1 MGKRQ
6 NLSGSVFERWTVTGR
21 AEGGGNSKA
30 QWDCRCACGKE
41 RAVLAN
47 SLLMGKSTSCGCQ
60 RSESI
65 AAFVVDLTGQTFGRL
80 TVLHRVEND
89 KHGKTRWLCRCVCGT
104 EMARNACHMRKG
116 ESLSCGCLQ
125 RETNV
130 SAPTVHGHAKVGRA
144 TKEYVAWTNMIARCE
159 NTKATR
165 FDAYGGR
172 GITVCDRWRHD
183 FVAFLADMGPR
194 PSSRHTIDRFP
205 DNDGNY
211 EPGNCRWATM
221 KEQGRN
227 KRNNR
232 LVTFNGETLTI
243 AEWGERLDSNGT
255 VVGIRLRN
263 GWSDARAV
271 TDPARP
277 HPRRL
282 ASPSIRINLSV
293 TA

>member
-1 MGKRQ
+1 MGKALDLTGQRF
-6 NLSGSVFERWTVTGR
+6 GRWAVTGQ
-21 AEGGGNSKA
+21 AENDKHHKT
-30 QWDCRCACGKE
+30 QWHCQCTCG
-41 RAVLAN
+41 ASGIVASA
-47 SLLMGKSTSCGCQ
+47 SLVQGKSTSCGCL
-60 RSESI
+60 RRESI
-65 AAFVVDLTGQTFGRL
+65 AALAVDLTGQTFGRL
-80 TVLHRVEND
+80 TVLRRIEND
-89 KHGKTRWLCRCVCGT
+89 KHGKTRWLCRCECGD
-104 EMARNACHMRKG
+104 EAVRSAHLMRKG

-130 SAPTVHGHAKVGRA
+130 SAPTIHGHAKVGRA
-144 TKEYVAWTNMIARCE
+144 TKEYIVWSNMIARCE
-159 NTKATR
+159 NPKATR

-172 GITVCDRWRHD
+172 GIAVCERWRND
-183 FVAFLADMGPR
+183 FAAFLADMGPR

-205 DNDGNY
+205 DNDGDY

-232 LVTFNGETLTI
+232 LVTFGGETLTI

-271 TDPARP
+271 TEPVRHSP
-277 HPRRL
+277 MHS
-282 ASPSIRINLSV
+282 ASPSIRINLAV
-293 TA
+293 TV